1 VFTIELEAAMSEQ
14 ESATEQLINARRLVY
29 FAAERTLMAWVRT
42 ALGMMALGFVIDR
55 FGLVLRQNTPATIGV
70 HLPRAYS
77 FWGGSM
83 LVLVG
88 ALMALVATIR
98 YWRFAHDFYHDNS
111 TRPGHGIM
119 IGVVF
124 TALLAMLGFAVTV
137 FLINAGA

>member
-1 VFTIELEAAMSEQ
+1 LEDFMPEQ
-14 ESATEQLINARRLVY
+14 EPGTEVLVNAHRLVY
-29 FAAERTLMAWVRT
+29 FSAERTLMSWVRA

-55 FGLVLRQNTPATIGV
+55 FGLVLRQVAPATASA

-88 ALMALVATIR
+88 GLMALVATIR
-98 YWRFAHDFYHDNS
+98 YWRFARDYFHDNS

-119 IGVVF
+119 MGVGF
-124 TALLAMLGFAVTV
+124 AAILAMLGFAIAA
-137 FLINAGA
+137 FLLNVSA

>member
-1 VFTIELEAAMSEQ
+1 MPEQ
-14 ESATEQLINARRLVY
+14 ESGTELLVNARRLVY
-29 FAAERTLMAWVRT
+29 FSAERTLMAWVRT

-55 FGLVLRQNTPATIGV
+55 FGLVLRNITPATIRA

-77 FWGGSM
+77 FWGGSL

-98 YWRFAHDFYHDNS
+98 YWRFAHDYYHDNS

-119 IGVVF
+119 MGVIF
-124 TALLAMLGFAVTV
+124 AAILAILGFAIAM
-137 FLINAGA
+137 FLLNVSA